1 MVKKVS
7 SAVLALVF
15 CLGLLAGCTAG
26 SSEEAITDGITKDET
41 DSVPESMRTLVDS
54 LNTSCKENDIP
65 LSIGIP
71 EKTQNAV
78 GEGYEIPIRSTETS
92 GSECELSFLDSED
105 LSPDMSF
112 SLPDDSSLVRNFIT
126 ALIVAFNEKDMK
138 TAQAQTQELVNTVK
152 VGEYSEI
159 IECGNYLVFIEY
171 PDNSHS
177 PRLFM
182 QDRNSIWED
191 IDKSQYQPV
200 SYSAY
205 QSPAMNT
212 GTKVALFG
220 KILSFEREAPGVAS
234 FANIGLMGEDGNQ
247 YKLVYSFTYSPI
259 MFNPGENITV
269 YGSLSELEGNPCIRV
284 DRIETN

>member
-1 MVKKVS
+1 MAKKIL
-7 SAVLALVF
+7 SAALVLVL
-15 CLGLLAGCTAG
+15 CLGMLAGCTAG
-26 SSEEAITDGITKDET
+26 SSEDAIIDGITTDKT
-41 DSVPESMRTLVDS
+41 DSVPESMQTLVDS
-54 LNTSCKENDIP
+54 LNASCEENDIP

-71 EKTQNAV
+71 EKVQNV
-78 GEGYEIPIRSTETS
+78 IGEGYEIPIRSTENP
-92 GSECELSFLDSED
+92 GSECKLSFLNSED

-126 ALIVAFNEKDMK
+126 ALIVAYSEKDMK
-138 TAQAQTQELVNTVK
+138 TAQAQTQELVNTIK
-152 VGEYSEI
+152 VGEYSKI

-212 GTKVALFG
+212 GAKVVLFG
-220 KILSFEREAPGVAS
+220 KILSFEREAPEVAS

-247 YKLVYSFTYSPI
+247 YKLVYSFTYSPV
-259 MFNPGENITV
+259 MFSPGENITV

-284 DRIETN
+284 DRIEAN